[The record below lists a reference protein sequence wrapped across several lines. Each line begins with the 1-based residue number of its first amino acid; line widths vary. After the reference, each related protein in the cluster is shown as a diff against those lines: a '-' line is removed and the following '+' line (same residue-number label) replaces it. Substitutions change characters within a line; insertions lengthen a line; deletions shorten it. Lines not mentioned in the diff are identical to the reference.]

1 MRKWLYLFTLLIL
14 APLTSGS
21 DCSTS
26 GDPLMEPAKLLYVLD
41 QDNDAVYVL
50 EGAETAD
57 GTVAPTRTITGEN
70 TRIVNPRA
78 IAADSRRDILYV
90 ADASEEGIL
99 VYAPASEKDGDV
111 NPTRFIPAAGNI
123 QHMYLDEINN
133 RLYVYNATELS
144 IQVWDDVSTVNG
156 DFPDR
161 FFILDFLASAI
172 FVDIER
178 DILYAADTIG
188 MEILAY
194 SEASTLI
201 GSPLP
206 TRTISYDL
214 PPFDPDA
221 RPLDRINGL
230 TMNFAVDI
238 LFITNGLVPAI
249 DIFLQA
255 STVNGEMLPDRFL
268 EGDNT
273 ALTSNVGAL
282 RFRNDVLYVRIDDTQ
297 IAAYDEANNLNGDI
311 APSRTLTV
319 DGASNIRDFAIDLAH

>member
-21 DCSTS
+21 DC
-26 GDPLMEPAKLLYVLD
+26 GAGGNPLEEPAKLLYVLD

-50 EGAETAD
+50 EGVDTAD
-57 GTVAPTRTITGEN
+57 GTVAPTRTITGDN

-123 QHMYLDEINN
+123 QLMYLDEINN
-133 RLYVYNATELS
+133 RLYVFNATELS

-156 DFPDR
+156 DLPDR
-161 FFILDFLASAI
+161 FFILDFLSSAI

-178 DILYAADTIG
+178 DILYAADIIG

-206 TRTISYDL
+206 TRIISYDE
-214 PPFDPDA
+214 PPFDPDT
-221 RPLDRINGL
+221 RPIDRINGI

-238 LFITNGLVPAI
+238 LFITNGLIPAI

-255 STVNGEMLPDRFL
+255 STVGGEVEPDRFI
-268 EGDNT
+268 EGDET
-273 ALTSNVGAL
+273 TLTSNVGAL
-282 RFRNDVLYVRIDDTQ
+282 RFRNDVLYVRNDDNQ
-297 IAAYDEANNLNGDI
+297 IIVFDDANNIDGDV
-311 APSRTLTV
+311 APNRTITV